1 MVKEFTPDMAN
12 SMQKI
17 VRKCFPRTLQIVN
30 KIHVFTL
37 AYEAMRDL
45 QIIYITLNIGC
56 RLFLLSKDE
65 KQSLNIELSREE
77 IEYFFK
83 PYPADETE
91 AYEICND
98 FIKKI
103 STDKSIL

>member
-1 MVKEFTPDMAN
+1 
-12 SMQKI
+12 
-17 VRKCFPRTLQIVN
+17 
-30 KIHVFTL
+30 
-37 AYEAMRDL
+37 